1 MQIKQIRDRLN
12 EITVI
17 DVVVV
22 EVAVVAVEIPS
33 VIAVIPTTKPTVG
46 GNGCMCNMV
55 VVHHTYC
62 CSESLLLPASPFAP
76 LYLTPASLLDLL
88 THLTLDVV

>member
-12 EITVI
+12 EITVV

-33 VIAVIPTTKPTVG
+33 VIAVIPTSKPTVG
-46 GNGCMCNMV
+46 GNGCMCTMV
-55 VVHHTYC
+55 VAHHC
-62 CSESLLLPASPFAP
+62 FFESPLLPASPFAP
-76 LYLTPASLLDLL
+76 L
-88 THLTLDVV
+88 